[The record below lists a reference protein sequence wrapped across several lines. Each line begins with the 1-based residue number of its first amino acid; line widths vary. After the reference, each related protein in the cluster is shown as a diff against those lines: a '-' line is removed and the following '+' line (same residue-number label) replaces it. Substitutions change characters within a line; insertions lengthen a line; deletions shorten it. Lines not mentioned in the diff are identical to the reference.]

1 MLMTVNQA
9 TSAGLGSRSLAML
22 INPDRSIRIPY
33 QSMLSLC
40 DIRRFRQG
48 SDLLYGQVG
57 RTDRNWSPSMKTA
70 TFADQ
75 AFTTAWEYL
84 LNLSSYDVPTDLS
97 EITESWVFFTLEGS
111 DDPNVE
117 EAATILSWK
126 EVNLMAYDLRDIW
139 HDAKI
144 EQMQWEYNDRYD
156 YI

>member
-1 MLMTVNQA
+1 
-9 TSAGLGSRSLAML
+9 
-22 INPDRSIRIPY
+22 
-33 QSMLSLC
+33 
-40 DIRRFRQG
+40 
-48 SDLLYGQVG
+48 
-57 RTDRNWSPSMKTA
+57 MKTA